1 MENEIAEIEEEQ
13 EETESKAEKKERE
26 KWEKAEKDYVQGRL
40 KGKTIQELS
49 DKLYYQED
57 VCLQWE
63 WKHRDEIKQ
72 GQFLQTE
79 TLLKKKKLSR
89 NDRIE
94 SFSVV
99 LEKINKEIA
108 KRDFKDL
115 PTDKLIMLGVK
126 MTECIKT
133 EIELSKVKIENSGIG
148 YEWTPKVDLSLE

>member
-1 MENEIAEIEEEQ
+1 MENELEEIAEQ
-13 EETESKAEKKERE
+13 EETETKAEKRERL
-26 KWEKAEKDYVQGRL
+26 KLEKAENDYLEGRL
-40 KGKTIQELS
+40 KGKSIQEMS
-49 DKLYYQED
+49 DKVWIHENE
-57 VCLQWE
+57 CLEWE
-63 WKHRDEIKQ
+63 LKYKEEIKRSE
-72 GQFLQTE
+72 FLKTE

-94 SFSVV
+94 SFSVI

-133 EIELSKVKIENSGIG
+133 EMELATVKVEKNVND
-148 YEWTPKVDLSLE
+148 YAWTPKVDLSLE